1 MASRDQLVPNRRL
14 PVLYLAFAH
23 VSMLLAVAVVAFDPV
38 SLTGYFYHPLMIGVV
53 HLVTLGWIS
62 GSIIGA
68 LFIVG
73 PLVLRMPMPVSRLDY
88 WAFAFYTI
96 GVTGIVSH
104 FWIEQ
109 YSGMAW
115 SAAMVVLAVAQVTG
129 KVLRQLSRASI
140 PLSVRLHI
148 GLACINFVAAGV
160 LGVLLGAD
168 REVDIVPGSAISNVY
183 AHAHLAGLGW
193 ATLMVV
199 GVGYRLLPMVLPS
212 AMPKGLRVVTS
223 LVLVQLGVMGVCWT
237 LLMTGEASPG
247 WAVFAVAGIVT
258 FLSGAAWMRRH
269 PRRSPPARPQPD
281 WGVGHALQSLAYLLT
296 ASLIGLALVL
306 MPTTTWTERLAMLYG
321 VVALLGFLS
330 QVIIGM
336 EHRILPLFQWQTSFK
351 ASGFADQPPS
361 PHTMG
366 SQSMRAV
373 VFGFWTMGVP
383 VFATGMALEQVTV
396 VGIGSWAILVAVL
409 LHTVNTVRTLRSP
422 IPIAEHAEPVTQ
434 I

>member
-1 MASRDQLVPNRRL
+1 MAFRDQLVPNRRL

-62 GSIIGA
+62 GSIIGT

-73 PLVLRMPMPVSRLDY
+73 PLVLRMPMPVGRLDY

-96 GVTGIVSH
+96 GVSGIVSH

-129 KVLRQLSRASI
+129 KVLRQLSRVSI
-140 PLSVRLHI
+140 PLAVRLHI

-168 REVDIVPGSAISNVY
+168 RDVDVVPGSAISNVY

-212 AMPKGLRVVTS
+212 AMPEGLRVIAS
-223 LVLVQLGVMGVCWT
+223 LVLVQLGVMGVCGT

-281 WGVGHALQSLAYLLT
+281 WSTAHALQSLAYLLI
-296 ASLIGLALVL
+296 ASLIGLAMVL
-306 MPTTTWTERLAMLYG
+306 MPTTTWTARLAMLYG
-321 VVALLGFLS
+321 VVALIGFLL
-330 QVIIGM
+330 QIVIGM
-336 EHRILPLFQWQTSFK
+336 EHHILPRFHWHTRFK
-351 ASGFADQPPS
+351 ASGFADLPPS

-366 SQSMRAV
+366 SQSIRAV
-373 VFGFWTMGVP
+373 VFGFWTVGVP
-383 VFATGMALEQVTV
+383 VFATGMAVEQVTV
-396 VGIGSWAILVAVL
+396 VGVGSWAMLAAVA
-409 LHTVNTVRTLRSP
+409 LHTFDVVATLRSLDP
-422 IPIAEHAEPVTQ
+422 LTDHAGPVT
-434 I
+434 